1 MSKFYAKAVIIIIM
15 LGQFLR
21 ATKHQCLGQ
30 IATLKIQLV

>member
-1 MSKFYAKAVIIIIM
+1 MSKFYAKAVIIIM